1 MKNEDEGIRSVREV
15 REKISAE
22 FGNDPDRLVEHYLLQ
37 QAQYGDRLLQPVAA
51 QHGDGGASDDAS
63 RRR

>member
-15 REKISAE
+15 RVKISAK
-22 FGNDPDRLVEHYLLQ
+22 FDNDPDRLVEHYLLQ
-37 QAQYGDRLLQPVAA
+37 QAQYGDRLLQPAA
-51 QHGDGGASDDAS
+51 QDGDGGAADDSS

>member
-15 REKISAE
+15 RVKISAE
-22 FGNDPDRLVEHYLLQ
+22 FGNDPDRLVEHYVLQ
-37 QAQYGDRLLQPVAA
+37 QVQYGDRLLRPAA
-51 QHGDGGASDDAS
+51 ADHGDAANDAS

>member
-15 REKISAE
+15 RVKISAE
-22 FGNDPDRLVEHYLLQ
+22 LGNDPDRIVEYYLRQ
-37 QAQYGDRLLQPVAA
+37 QAQYGDRLLQPATA
-51 QHGDGGASDDAS
+51 HHGDAADDAS

>member
-15 REKISAE
+15 RVKISAE
-22 FGNDPDRLVEHYLLQ
+22 LGNDPDRLVEHYLRQ
-37 QAQYGDRLLQPVAA
+37 QAQYGDRLLQPVTAD
-51 QHGDGGASDDAS
+51 HGDAADDAS

>member
-1 MKNEDEGIRSVREV
+1 MKKVDEGIRAVREV

-22 FGNDPDRLVEHYLLQ
+22 FNNDPEKLIEYYIEQ
-37 QAQYGDRLLQPVAA
+37 QKQHRDRLLQPVAA
-51 QHGDGGASDDAS
+51 QQDDAADDAS

>member
-51 QHGDGGASDDAS
+51 QDADGRAADDVS